1 MKTTFTYAGVL
12 TTVLAVTGIAAA
24 DTGTSG
30 SGTVVSTAAL
40 AGGYADEGIGYGY
53 HASTEAEGVLRGLGA
68 LSRSIGEANYYN
80 SLAAINGQ
88 DAYTRYLQNSERRT
102 ETYFRMRQINRAG
115 RQAER
120 APRWSYEQYVAM
132 AKNDAPDNLTEQQYD
147 RTLGRLN
154 WPALLGG
161 DEFAPE
167 REALS
172 RAFLVRSPSDTGAAT
187 AFYAHVQQ
195 LAAQLDAKLLGKI
208 DHVTPAEYVAAKKF
222 ISGLAYESQQPLV
235 VRSLAAR

>member
-12 TTVLAVTGIAAA
+12 ATVLAAAGIAAA

-30 SGTVVSTAAL
+30 TTVSTAAL

-53 HASTEAEGVLRGLGA
+53 HASTEAEGVLRGFGA
-68 LSRSIGEANYYN
+68 LARSVGEANYYN
-80 SLAAINGQ
+80 SLASINYA
-88 DAYTRYLQNSERRT
+88 DAYTRYLQNREHAT

-120 APRWSYEQYVAM
+120 QPRWTYEQYVAM
-132 AKNDAPDNLTEQQYD
+132 AKNNAPGNLTEQQYD
-147 RTLGRLN
+147 RTLGRLA
-154 WPALLGG
+154 WPALLNG

-167 REALS
+167 REALN
-172 RAFLVRSPSDTGAAT
+172 RAFLVRSPSDMGAAT
-187 AFYAHVQQ
+187 AFYAQVQH
-195 LAAQLDAKLLGKI
+195 LASQMEAKLLGKL
-208 DHVTPAEYVAAKKF
+208 DQVTPPEYVAAKKF
-222 ISGLAYESQQPLV
+222 IDSLAYESQQPLV

>member
-12 TTVLAVTGIAAA
+12 TTVLAVAGIAAA
-24 DTGTSG
+24 DSSG

-53 HASTEAEGVLRGLGA
+53 HASTEAEGVLRGWGA
-68 LSRSIGEANYYN
+68 LARSVGEANYYN

-88 DAYTRYLQNSERRT
+88 DAYTRYLQNSEHAT

-120 APRWSYEQYVAM
+120 APRWSLEQYVAM
-132 AKNDAPDNLTEQQYD
+132 AKNNAPDNLTEQQYD
-147 RTLGRLN
+147 RTLGRLT
-154 WPALLGG
+154 WPALLNG
-161 DEFAPE
+161 DEFKAE
-167 REALS
+167 REALN
-172 RAFLVRSPSDTGAAT
+172 RAFLVRSPSDSGAAT
-187 AFYAHVQQ
+187 AFYAEVQQ
-195 LAAQLDAKLLGKI
+195 IAGSMEAKLLGKI
-208 DHVTPAEYVAAKKF
+208 DQVMPAEYVAAKKF
-222 ISGLAYESQQPLV
+222 INGLAYESQQPLV